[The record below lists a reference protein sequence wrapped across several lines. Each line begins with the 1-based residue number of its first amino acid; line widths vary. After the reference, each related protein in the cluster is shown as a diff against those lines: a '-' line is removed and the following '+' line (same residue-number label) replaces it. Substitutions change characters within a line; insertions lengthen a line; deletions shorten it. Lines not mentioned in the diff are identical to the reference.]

1 MTIDPATARDHDDA
15 VFIEPARSGTRLWVA
30 IADVSHWVAPGS
42 PVDREA
48 LRRGNSVYFT
58 DRAIPMLPERLSGD
72 VCSLRPDVD
81 RLVLAV
87 EMEFDASGERGRTR
101 FHRAVI
107 RSRARLTYEQAASAI
122 EGGDGSVPEAAMLR
136 ELAVLTRALGE
147 RRRKAGSLDF
157 ELPSPVFALDERGYP
172 IDSRPAP
179 RNEAHRAIEEAM
191 LAANRAVA
199 EWLVEHAVEAVFRI
213 HEPPA
218 PPDLERLTTELT
230 ALGLVD
236 GGAAHELSAR
246 ELGRAL
252 ERAVG
257 SPAERWI
264 HQLALR
270 SMRRARY
277 SARSVGHY
285 ALAFEHYLHF
295 TSPIRRYADLAVHR
309 ALTAALAGDAPAL
322 TRARAES
329 IAVRTSFRERVAM
342 LAEREM
348 DQIKACVLLRDHVG
362 ERHEGTITGLA
373 RHGLYVTL
381 DAWWVEGLVHVS
393 RLPGYSELSED
404 GRALVSGHTRYEL
417 GDRVAVTIAGA
428 DPVTARIDFELEAR
442 RRRGRAPT
450 ARPS

>member
-1 MTIDPATARDHDDA
+1 MAR
-15 VFIEPARSGTRLWVA
+15 EARHRALVLL
-30 IADVSHWVAPGS
+30 ADVVAQQHAGLDLVHLALGEHRHALAFEHYLHFTS
-42 PVDREA
+42 PI
-48 LRRGNSVYFT
+48 RRY
-58 DRAIPMLPERLSGD
+58 
-72 VCSLRPDVD
+72 PD
-81 RLVLAV
+81 LAV
-87 EMEFDASGERGRTR
+87 
-101 FHRAVI
+101 HRA
-107 RSRARLTYEQAASAI
+107 LTAA
-122 EGGDGSVPEAAMLR
+122 
-136 ELAVLTRALGE
+136 LAGNAPALTRALRAE
-147 RRRKAGSLDF
+147 RRAAGSLDF

-199 EWLVEHAVEAVFRI
+199 EWLVEHGVEAVFRI

-218 PPDLERLTTELT
+218 PPDLERLSTELT
-230 ALGLVD
+230 ALGLIE
-236 GGAAHELSAR
+236 GGAPDALSSR

-257 SPAERWI
+257 RPAERWI

-309 ALTAALAGDAPAL
+309 ALTAALAGARPAL
-322 TRARAES
+322 SRMRAEAV
-329 IAVRTSFRERVAM
+329 AVRSSFRERVAT

-362 ERHEGTITGLA
+362 ERHEGTVTGLA

-393 RLPGYSELSED
+393 RLPDYSELSED
-404 GRALVSGHTRYEL
+404 GRALVSGRARYEL
-417 GDRVAVTIAGA
+417 GDRVAVTIAAA
-428 DPVTARIDFELEAR
+428 DPVIARIDFELEMR
-442 RRRGRAPT
+442 RRRGRGSP
-450 ARPS
+450 